1 MIFLW
6 FLVVFVLELRTILF
20 LFLLLFVSFCCVHL
34 YFMFTAVSY
43 HMFFHERVERVV
55 RAQHRSGWRVLEVS
69 EGKNEKSERE
79 SRRTDD
85 TTKRQ
90 GGSVTEYRTERVA
103 DLRKMRSA
111 AESAEFL

>member
-1 MIFLW
+1 M
-6 FLVVFVLELRTILF
+6 
-20 LFLLLFVSFCCVHL
+20 
-34 YFMFTAVSY
+34 
-43 HMFFHERVERVV
+43 
-55 RAQHRSGWRVLEVS
+55 LEVS